1 MPIHLDKISVKNLG
15 PLDSL
20 ELTLGSL
27 NLIYG
32 QNETG
37 KTFLV
42 EFLLGSIFRH
52 ASKWDLRE
60 IPGKGSVIISGLA
73 KEPASFTLT
82 TRKKIE
88 DFWDDDELGLPLNMA
103 RLLVVKGG
111 ELDLAGAPGGVNR
124 DVLKTILTSEVLL
137 DHIRKPISKTIQK
150 ATLINQ
156 EIDGDNRPPLKNLR
170 DLDNEIQNL
179 HSLLDRVEN
188 EYSQGPLRQLELKA
202 VDIQHGLKVQERA
215 KRYVAYKLR
224 QDFKNLSHDKDILS
238 DEAIGDLRVSL
249 HDFTE
254 DKAKLSERKK
264 DLKKHQEAS
273 EHYPWLESAISI
285 WVSRSLEV
293 TKKPARW
300 LTFLGMSLLL
310 IGLIL
315 IGIND
320 LVSMLNL
327 LWVGLPLSLISA
339 GILFYSTLR
348 LQQWTSSINESE
360 ERQSIQEEYKT
371 RFGKTLRGLSVL
383 KEKKESIQKSH
394 FQVEPLE
401 NEIQEQRTVQT
412 QRESSLQDIFET
424 LTGKIVQEKDWEKI
438 YQDLKIKSDELTEKI
453 HTLDIK
459 LEKLNVPE
467 DKVREEPVD
476 EEYNPQR
483 VIDLQDE
490 LDTLEHELKDR
501 QQTLSSLKQAICRE
515 TGDDITISWEEALF
529 HLRTINEEKVKKYRE
544 LTARL
549 VAEIGVVRILDRI
562 ENEED
567 QKIQRDINTKEVSAL
582 LQGITGSYQTLELI
596 DDQVYVSDQ
605 YNQYSLSD
613 LSTGARE
620 QIQLALRMGIA
631 ARLTGGDPLF
641 LILDDAFQHSD
652 WNRREILVKQVIA
665 LVKKGWQVTYLSMD
679 DHIRDLF
686 LKYGKPALKKQFHF
700 FELD

>member
-1 MPIHLDKISVKNLG
+1 M
-15 PLDSL
+15 
-20 ELTLGSL
+20 
-27 NLIYG
+27 
-32 QNETG
+32 
-37 KTFLV
+37 
-42 EFLLGSIFRH
+42 
-52 ASKWDLRE
+52 
-60 IPGKGSVIISGLA
+60 
-73 KEPASFTLT
+73 
-82 TRKKIE
+82 
-88 DFWDDDELGLPLNMA
+88 
-103 RLLVVKGG
+103 
-111 ELDLAGAPGGVNR
+111 
-124 DVLKTILTSEVLL
+124 
-137 DHIRKPISKTIQK
+137 
-150 ATLINQ
+150 
-156 EIDGDNRPPLKNLR
+156 
-170 DLDNEIQNL
+170 
-179 HSLLDRVEN
+179 
-188 EYSQGPLRQLELKA
+188 
-202 VDIQHGLKVQERA
+202 
-215 KRYVAYKLR
+215 
-224 QDFKNLSHDKDILS
+224 
-238 DEAIGDLRVSL
+238 
-249 HDFTE
+249 
-254 DKAKLSERKK
+254 
-264 DLKKHQEAS
+264 
-273 EHYPWLESAISI
+273 
-285 WVSRSLEV
+285 
-293 TKKPARW
+293 
-300 LTFLGMSLLL
+300 

-315 IGIND
+315 LGINY
-320 LVSMLNL
+320 LVSTLNL
-327 LWVGLPLSLISA
+327 LWIGLPLSAISA

-401 NEIQEQRTVQT
+401 KEIKEKRTVHT
-412 QRESSLQDIFET
+412 QRESNLQDIFET
-424 LTGKIVQEKDWEKI
+424 LTGKIVQEKDWEKT

-453 HTLDIK
+453 HALDIK

-467 DKVREEPVD
+467 DKVQEEPVD
-476 EEYNPQR
+476 DEYNPRR

-490 LDTLEHELKDR
+490 LDTLENELKDR
-501 QQTLSSLKQAICRE
+501 QQTLNSLKQALCQE
-515 TGDDITISWEEALF
+515 TSDDITISWEEALF
-529 HLRTINEEKVKKYRE
+529 HLRTINEKKEREYRK

-605 YNQYSLSD
+605 YNQYALSD

-686 LKYGKPALKKQFHF
+686 LKYGKSSLKKQFRF